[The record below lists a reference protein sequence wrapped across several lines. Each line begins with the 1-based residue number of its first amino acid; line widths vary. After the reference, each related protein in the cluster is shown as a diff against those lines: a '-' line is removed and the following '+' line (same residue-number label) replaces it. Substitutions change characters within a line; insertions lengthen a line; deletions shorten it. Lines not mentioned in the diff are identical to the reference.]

1 MSEAG
6 ENADAALRRPVWHC
20 LNHRQADLAHCHG
33 DAVAIDRA
41 YGPFIAAR
49 DASRAAG
56 SDMTALMQPGA
67 TYWMVEDRDWPTPP
81 GVTRLDQALLLQ
93 MRLDR
98 LPENIGHAH
107 SIYRLGAAD
116 VPEMAALAAHAQ
128 PGPWH
133 DRTQDYG
140 PFFGVRI
147 DGRLAAMAGQRMLLP
162 GMAELSGVAT
172 HQDFRGAGLAR
183 ALITHVLHDM
193 AVRGEGA
200 FLHSYAQ
207 NAGANALYQALG
219 FVTTREMYAIKLA
232 R

>member
-1 MSEAG
+1 MSETAK
-6 ENADAALRRPVWHC
+6 NADAALHRPVWHC
-20 LNHRQADLAHCHG
+20 LNHRQAHLAHWHG

-49 DASRAAG
+49 DSGRAARN
-56 SDMTALMQPGA
+56 DMAALMQPRE

-81 GVTRLDQALLLQ
+81 GGTRLDQALLLQ
-93 MRLDR
+93 MRLSH
-98 LPENIGHAH
+98 LPDNIDHPHA
-107 SIYRLGAAD
+107 IGRLGAAD
-116 VPEMAALAAHAQ
+116 VFEMAALAAHAQ

-140 PFFGVRI
+140 SFFGVRI

-183 ALITHVLHDM
+183 ALIIHVLHDM

-207 NAGANALYQALG
+207 NAGANALYHALG

>member
-1 MSEAG
+1 MSETA

-20 LNHRQADLAHCHG
+20 LNHRQVHLAHWHG
-33 DAVAIDRA
+33 DAVAMDREF
-41 YGPFIAAR
+41 GPFIAAR
-49 DASRAAG
+49 DDGPAALN
-56 SDMTALMQPGA
+56 DMAALMQPRA
-67 TYWMVEDRDWPTPP
+67 TYWMVEDRDWPTPA
-81 GVTRLDQALLLQ
+81 GVTRIEQALLLQ
-93 MRLDR
+93 MHLGRQ
-98 LPENIGHAH
+98 PENFEHPYPIC
-107 SIYRLGAAD
+107 RLGAAD

-147 DGRLAAMAGQRMLLP
+147 DGRLAAMAGQRMLLS

-172 HQDFRGAGLAR
+172 HKDFRGGGLAR
-183 ALITHVLHDM
+183 ALIIHVLHNM
-193 AVRGEGA
+193 AARGEGA
-200 FLHSYAQ
+200 FLHSYAR